1 MTIVAIGTMTIETAA
16 AAMHM
21 VVILPVVVT
30 TVVATVIVA
39 TKVVAVMVMMVFV
52 EIRRAVM
59 KVATRIK
66 AEDGVLLAAEI
77 FLGRRPEC
85 SPLLHVLV
93 ASVRLLSM
101 VFVQHKAGGM
111 LMVNLDH
118 SKLEKEHGELELDE
132 AQESRGRE
140 SRDEERGKLE
150 PELDEAQESRGREC
164 EDEGEGHE
172 QARDK
177 AQEHI
182 VVNHMVD
189 HMMRFVCMASI
200 TANAKLVAAERL
212 LVAGP
217 AQSPVPLAC
226 LAVERHLD
234 VDASLTPWSQQKARW
249 ATDQLPGCP
258 TWQLNCELLPEPPEQ
273 PFPWWSQQYF
283 FLASFHSVC
292 ELSKPSRQSKS
303 WNSMLQ
309 GPEARNAQLE
319 PGRGTMKLAS
329 AIRED
334 PQRAPAKGGS
344 TPPANSPCSDVQQEY
359 LLYVVAFALAHM
371 CQLIPVTSSARLN
384 LFRNLLC
391 LLLIDENIGAIRHVW
406 LVFACQEAKRGSV
419 VA

>member
-111 LMVNLDH
+111 LMVIWTIVSWRRNMVSWNWMRHRNHVDV
-118 SKLEKEHGELELDE
+118 SARMRVRGMSRHGI
-132 AQESRGRE
+132 RHRN
-140 SRDEERGKLE
+140 
-150 PELDEAQESRGREC
+150 
-164 EDEGEGHE
+164 
-172 QARDK
+172 
-177 AQEHI
+177 HI

-234 VDASLTPWSQQKARW
+234 VACLTDALVAAEGALGHRPAARLPHLAVELRVAAGAAGAALSLVVA
-249 ATDQLPGCP
+249 AV
-258 TWQLNCELLPEPPEQ
+258 LL
-273 PFPWWSQQYF
+273 
-283 FLASFHSVC
+283 L
-292 ELSKPSRQSKS
+292 
-303 WNSMLQ
+303 
-309 GPEARNAQLE
+309 G
-319 PGRGTMKLAS
+319 
-329 AIRED
+329 II
-334 PQRAPAKGGS
+334 PQRLR
-344 TPPANSPCSDVQQEY
+344 V
-359 LLYVVAFALAHM
+359 
-371 CQLIPVTSSARLN
+371 I
-384 LFRNLLC
+384 
-391 LLLIDENIGAIRHVW
+391 
-406 LVFACQEAKRGSV
+406 
-419 VA
+419 

>member
-52 EIRRAVM
+52 DIRRAVM

-111 LMVNLDH
+111 LMVIWTIVSWRRNMVSWNWMRHRNHVDVSLGMRSVVSWSRNWMRHRNHVDV
-118 SKLEKEHGELELDE
+118 SARMRVRGMSRHGI
-132 AQESRGRE
+132 RHRN
-140 SRDEERGKLE
+140 
-150 PELDEAQESRGREC
+150 
-164 EDEGEGHE
+164 
-172 QARDK
+172 
-177 AQEHI
+177 HI

-226 LAVERHLD
+226 QN
-234 VDASLTPWSQQKARW
+234 PI
-249 ATDQLPGCP
+249 P
-258 TWQLNCELLPEPPEQ
+258 Q
-273 PFPWWSQQYF
+273 P
-283 FLASFHSVC
+283 A
-292 ELSKPSRQSKS
+292 
-303 WNSMLQ
+303 
-309 GPEARNAQLE
+309 
-319 PGRGTMKLAS
+319 
-329 AIRED
+329 
-334 PQRAPAKGGS
+334 
-344 TPPANSPCSDVQQEY
+344 
-359 LLYVVAFALAHM
+359 
-371 CQLIPVTSSARLN
+371 
-384 LFRNLLC
+384 
-391 LLLIDENIGAIRHVW
+391 
-406 LVFACQEAKRGSV
+406 
-419 VA
+419 

>member
-111 LMVNLDH
+111 LMVIWTIVSWRRNMVSWNWMRHRNHVDVSLGMRSVVSWSRNWMRHRNHVDVSLGMRSVVSWSRNWMRH
-118 SKLEKEHGELELDE
+118 RNHVDVSARMRVRGMSRHGI
-132 AQESRGRE
+132 RHRN
-140 SRDEERGKLE
+140 
-150 PELDEAQESRGREC
+150 
-164 EDEGEGHE
+164 
-172 QARDK
+172 
-177 AQEHI
+177 HI

-234 VDASLTPWSQQKARW
+234 VACLTDALVAAEGALGHRPAARLPHLAVELRVAAGAAGAALSLVVA
-249 ATDQLPGCP
+249 AV
-258 TWQLNCELLPEPPEQ
+258 LL
-273 PFPWWSQQYF
+273 
-283 FLASFHSVC
+283 L
-292 ELSKPSRQSKS
+292 
-303 WNSMLQ
+303 
-309 GPEARNAQLE
+309 G
-319 PGRGTMKLAS
+319 
-329 AIRED
+329 II
-334 PQRAPAKGGS
+334 PQRLR
-344 TPPANSPCSDVQQEY
+344 V
-359 LLYVVAFALAHM
+359 
-371 CQLIPVTSSARLN
+371 I
-384 LFRNLLC
+384 
-391 LLLIDENIGAIRHVW
+391 
-406 LVFACQEAKRGSV
+406 
-419 VA
+419 